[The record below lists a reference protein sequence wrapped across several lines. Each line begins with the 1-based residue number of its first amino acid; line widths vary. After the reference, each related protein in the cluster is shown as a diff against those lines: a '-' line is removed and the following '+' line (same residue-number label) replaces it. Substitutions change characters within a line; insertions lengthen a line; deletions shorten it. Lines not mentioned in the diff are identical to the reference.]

1 MSLHDAD
8 DKIDTQ
14 CVEVTTFYNFNK
26 LTNTCKAIIYINLHY
41 FQICIYKTVHF
52 IELILMGVFLFTFLI
67 RYILQEYSIRFY
79 NNIQQNI
86 VVIELRED
94 YYNILQSCID
104 NFHFYV
110 SIIQNFG
117 VTPSIIYTNSL
128 ETIYEDDEDTDT
140 DEDIDTDED
149 NVADVLEEQKPEKD
163 NKDVLE
169 EENPIKDNTENDNDD
184 QEDQEEE
191 NPIKDNKE
199 DDNYD
204 QDVLEEENPIKDNK
218 EDDND
223 DQEDQ
228 EEDDNK
234 MILLPNNIKNPL
246 LYFTLEQLYNIDITN
261 NKYGEEEDEEENAE
275 L

>member
-1 MSLHDAD
+1 MSLRDAD

-41 FQICIYKTVHF
+41 FQVCIYKTVHF

-140 DEDIDTDED
+140 DED
-149 NVADVLEEQKPEKD
+149 NVADVQEDVQEKDVQEKEKPEKD
-163 NKDVLE
+163 NKE
-169 EENPIKDNTENDNDD
+169 EEKPE
-184 QEDQEEE
+184 
-191 NPIKDNKE
+191 KDNKE
-199 DDNYD
+199 DD
-204 QDVLEEENPIKDNK
+204 K
-218 EDDND
+218 D

-228 EEDDNK
+228 DDQDDNK

>member
-41 FQICIYKTVHF
+41 FQFCIYKTVHF

-104 NFHFYV
+104 HFHFYV

-140 DEDIDTDED
+140 DED

-169 EENPIKDNTENDNDD
+169 EENPIKDNKENDNDD

-218 EDDND
+218 EDDK
-223 DQEDQ
+223 
-228 EEDDNK
+228 EEDDKEEDDTDNK

>member
-41 FQICIYKTVHF
+41 FQVCIYKTVHF

-140 DEDIDTDED
+140 DED

-163 NKDVLE
+163 NNDVLE
-169 EENPIKDNTENDNDD
+169 EENPIKDNKENDNDD

-228 EEDDNK
+228 EEDDTDNK